1 MVSPSLHQ
9 FEENPWFRVAS
20 ALWTHPQSL
29 HTPPSLTSLPP
40 PPSPCD
46 PSLCLDM
53 VRAYITRLVITFRK
67 ITLNT
72 RAHFPHYS
80 SLLFFSLQWVF
91 YLALFQLYLCFT
103 APNKMC
109 PQKIIH
115 LHEALETMSEFQMR
129 RLSRLPDSHV
139 PSLLSLLL
147 GSLMLIVPA
156 LAHASLAA
164 IAKVLPATSST
175 SHSKHYVFY
184 IIHNYGSHAQCGVA
198 AFHTEH
204 FIRCNKVWA
213 VVCAE
218 CQMKWWSCNSLLIN
232 RVTHGAQSLSEPLY

>member
-1 MVSPSLHQ
+1 
-9 FEENPWFRVAS
+9 
-20 ALWTHPQSL
+20 
-29 HTPPSLTSLPP
+29 
-40 PPSPCD
+40 
-46 PSLCLDM
+46 M

-72 RAHFPHYS
+72 LAHFPHYPT
-80 SLLFFSLQWVF
+80 LLFLVF

-103 APNKMC
+103 APNKIC
-109 PQKIIH
+109 PQKRIH
-115 LHEALETMSEFQMR
+115 LHETLETMSEFQMR
-129 RLSRLPDSHV
+129 LLSRPPDSHV

-147 GSLMLIVPA
+147 GSLMLIVPT

-175 SHSKHYVFY
+175 NHSKHYYVFY

-204 FIRCNKVWA
+204 FIRRNKVWA

-218 CQMKWWSCNSLLIN
+218 CQMKWWSCISLLIK
-232 RVTHGAQSLSEPLY
+232 RVTHGPQSLSETLY